1 MQMPPPFG
9 HDLQRAF
16 CDIMSADIRKLEPM
30 RLQTKLLIATG
41 NAHKMREYCDLL
53 NGLPI
58 ALTSLL
64 EQGIT
69 VEVEEHG
76 STFQENAAIK
86 ASTYCSISGRLT
98 LADDSG
104 LEVDVLGGEPGIYSS
119 RYAGPDVSDGER
131 IEFLLSK
138 MRDVPWEHRKAHF
151 RAVIAVAAPEGGLWI
166 CEGRC
171 EGYVAFEPR
180 GKHGFGYDP
189 VFYLPDIGLTMA
201 ELPPFKKNQI
211 SHRAEAA
218 CKARIIL
225 TELAS
230 SPWSMRSLL

>member
-1 MQMPPPFG
+1 M
-9 HDLQRAF
+9 
-16 CDIMSADIRKLEPM
+16 
-30 RLQTKLLIATG
+30 KLLIATS
-41 NAHKMREYCDLL
+41 NPHKLQEYRSLL
-53 NGLPI
+53 EGLP
-58 ALTSLL
+58 LSMTSLP

-76 STFQENAAIK
+76 STLQENAAIK
-86 ASTYCSISGRLT
+86 AGTYCSISGLLT

-104 LEVDVLGGEPGIYSS
+104 LEVDALGGAPGVYSS

-151 RAVIAVAAPEGGLWI
+151 RAVIAIAAPEGGLWI

-218 CKARIIL
+218 CKARRIL
-225 TELAS
+225 AELAS
-230 SPWSMRSLL
+230 SPS